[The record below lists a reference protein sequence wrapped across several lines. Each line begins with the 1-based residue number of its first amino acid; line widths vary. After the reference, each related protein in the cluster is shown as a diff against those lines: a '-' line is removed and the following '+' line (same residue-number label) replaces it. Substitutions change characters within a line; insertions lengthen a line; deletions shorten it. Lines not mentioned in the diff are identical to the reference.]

1 MIDLLNTLLQWLDP
15 MWIVDQFID
24 GDGLPFILW
33 TAIAATAGF
42 ALGLFVNKKLA
53 GWVPKRTI
61 AKGFSLEIKQAALES
76 LDSPGSVVIGDKF
89 EALVSF
95 ARSRSGVFSFAYPI
109 DEVYDTDTYQLTPE
123 WRSYLNKHRKY
134 LD

>member
-1 MIDLLNTLLQWLDP
+1 MIDLLNALLQWLNP
-15 MWIVDQFID
+15 VWVVEQFRD
-24 GDGLPFILW
+24 GDGFPFMLW

-42 ALGLFVNKKLA
+42 ALGFFDNKKLA

-61 AKGFSLEIKQAALES
+61 AKGFSPEIKQAALES

-95 ARSRSGVFSFAYPI
+95 VRSRSGVFSFAYPI
-109 DEVYDTDTYQLTPE
+109 DEVGDADKYQLTDE
-123 WRSYLNKHRKY
+123 WRAYLSKHRRY
-134 LD
+134 LQ

>member
-1 MIDLLNTLLQWLDP
+1 MIDLLNALLQWLNP
-15 MWIVDQFID
+15 VWVVEQFRD
-24 GDGLPFILW
+24 GDGFPFMLW

-42 ALGLFVNKKLA
+42 ALGFFVNKKLA
-53 GWVPKRTI
+53 GWVPKHAI
-61 AKGFSLEIKQAALES
+61 AKGFSPEIKKAALES

-109 DEVYDTDTYQLTPE
+109 DEVGDADKYQLTDE
-123 WRSYLNKHRKY
+123 WRAYLSKHRKY
-134 LD
+134 LR

>member
-1 MIDLLNTLLQWLDP
+1 MIDLLNALLQWLNP
-15 MWIVDQFID
+15 MWVVEQFRD
-24 GDGLPFILW
+24 GDGLPFMLW

-42 ALGLFVNKKLA
+42 ALGFFVNKKLA
-53 GWVPKRTI
+53 GWVPKSTI
-61 AKGFSLEIKQAALES
+61 AKGFSPEIKQAALES

-109 DEVYDTDTYQLTPE
+109 DEVGDADKYQLTDE
-123 WRSYLNKHRKY
+123 WRAYLSKHRKY
-134 LD
+134 LQ

>member
-1 MIDLLNTLLQWLDP
+1 MIDLLKALLQWLNP
-15 MWIVDQFID
+15 VWVVEQFRD
-24 GDGLPFILW
+24 GDGLPFMLW

-42 ALGLFVNKKLA
+42 SLGFFVNKKLA

-61 AKGFSLEIKQAALES
+61 AKGFSPEIKQAALES

-109 DEVYDTDTYQLTPE
+109 DEVGDADKYQLTDE
-123 WRSYLNKHRKY
+123 WRAYLSKHRKY
-134 LD
+134 LQ

>member
-1 MIDLLNTLLQWLDP
+1 MIDLLNTLFQWLNP
-15 MWIVDQFID
+15 MWVVEQSSD
-24 GDGLPFILW
+24 GDGLPFMLW
-33 TAIAATAGF
+33 TVIVATAG
-42 ALGLFVNKKLA
+42 LGVGFFVNKKLA
-53 GWVPKRTI
+53 GFVPKSTI
-61 AKGFSLEIKQAALES
+61 AKGFSPEIKQAALES

-109 DEVYDTDTYQLTPE
+109 DEVGDADKYQLTDE
-123 WRSYLNKHRKY
+123 WRAYLSKHRKY

>member
-1 MIDLLNTLLQWLDP
+1 MIDLLNALLQWLNP
-15 MWIVDQFID
+15 VWVVEQFRD
-24 GDGLPFILW
+24 GDGLPFMLW

-42 ALGLFVNKKLA
+42 SLGFFVNKKLA

-61 AKGFSLEIKQAALES
+61 AKGFSPEIKQAALES

-109 DEVYDTDTYQLTPE
+109 DEVGDADKYQLTDE
-123 WRSYLNKHRKY
+123 WRAYLSKHRKY
-134 LD
+134 LQ